1 MRLFDFIGLKNF
13 RVFDHQNGILQELSA
28 INLLTGTNNSG
39 KSSLIKS
46 LQMLKN
52 SVSGS
57 KTPFDLDLNQQQHLL
72 GDFENVLS
80 NPDNKNIEISLP
92 FPFLGLTKMYA
103 VFSYA
108 VPEKSGSYKAS
119 LRKIAIIDMSDSVEL
134 FSFAYRKASKEEIA
148 ADLKSYEEE
157 QQQLEKKNRESSKLS
172 ATERFFLPIDYMP
185 PHSELA
191 AYIDWT
197 INAEKLRIYLTAL
210 LPVYQTY
217 LKERDKEAFL
227 ARYDKKSHKT
237 SLAISIFVNSLNS
250 KNLEESWSVFLE
262 KTIKDSAVLS
272 GSKPIREY
280 DFEGEDYFIPSYE
293 IEEILFYFSEKIL
306 EENLIWTTKIEEK
319 TISVI
324 SSCFDYSYKVLLNNI
339 SEIHFLSTIKEEN
352 SRIYIGT
359 NNSPF
364 VNLLKDYSAL
374 DQHTAFINKYLK
386 AFEIGSRIM
395 VDYEP
400 KYQLLKVSIIS
411 DNLPPRDLVDF
422 GYGIKQLVLILMQ
435 ISVLAHKNKNQK
447 QVYRDQDEYLET
459 YYKHSLLLVEE
470 PETNLHPKWQSLLAE
485 MFAEAN
491 TKFNIQLI
499 IETHSEYLIR
509 KFQTLTADRK
519 IESKS
524 IKIFY
529 LRTADKV
536 TAERKQIETTF
547 IEDDGSID
555 YSLFDGGFFDES
567 HNLEDS
573 LLNIQRDQFRA
584 DFEILK
590 KNKIKDQQKIEDM
603 QEQIQAYISKI
614 DLGVYQTMIQT
625 TFDTSKLESHTIIYL
640 TSAMYLLN
648 NTVDHTDFSPVIIQ
662 YGRALENELYSIF
675 VNADPNEKWMLGIMQ
690 GSLEKFKFGT
700 SSVSPCS
707 NVKYPLVVQEFNS
720 DFNTP
725 MDLKIEMLDDLR
737 KKRNGAAHAGSL
749 KNKAEA
755 IDFINK
761 TNVFLHKWIDLKK

>member
-1 MRLFDFIGLKNF
+1 MKLFDFIGLKNF
-13 RVFDHQNGILQELSA
+13 RVFDDQNGILEELSA

-46 LQMLKN
+46 LQMLRN

-80 NPDNKNIEISLP
+80 NSENKNIEISLP
-92 FPFLGLTKMYA
+92 FPFLGLTKIYA
-103 VFSYA
+103 VFSFE

-119 LRKIAIIDMSDSVEL
+119 LRKMDIIDMTDGKEL
-134 FSFAYRKASKEEIA
+134 FSFGYRKASKEEIA
-148 ADLKSYEEE
+148 ADLKRYEDE
-157 QQQLEKKNRESSKLS
+157 QRQLEEKNSESSKLS
-172 ATERFFLPIDYMP
+172 ATERFFLPIDYLP

-191 AYIDWT
+191 AYVDWK
-197 INAEKLRIYLTAL
+197 INAEKLRYYLSQL
-210 LPVYQTY
+210 LPVYTAY
-217 LKERDKEAFL
+217 LEQPNKDKFL
-227 ARYDKKSHKT
+227 EHFDKKSHET
-237 SLAISIFVNSLNS
+237 HLAASLFINSLS
-250 KNLEESWSVFLE
+250 GKNLKESWSAFLE
-262 KTIKDSAVLS
+262 KTVDESEILS
-272 GSKPIREY
+272 GSRPVREY
-280 DFEGEDYFIPSYE
+280 DFDWQDYFIPPSE

-306 EENLIWTTKIEEK
+306 EENLIWTTIIDDRR
-319 TISVI
+319 ISVI
-324 SSCFDYSYKVLLNNI
+324 SSCFEYSYKVLVNNI

-352 SRIYIGT
+352 SRVYIGT

-374 DQHTAFINKYLK
+374 DPDTIFINKYLK

-400 KYQLLKVSIIS
+400 KYQLVKVSIIS

-435 ISVLAHKNKNQK
+435 ISILAQKNKSQK
-447 QVYRDQDEYLET
+447 EVYRDQDEYLET

-470 PETNLHPKWQSLLAE
+470 PETNLHPKWQSLLAV
-485 MFAEAN
+485 MFAEAS

-509 KFQTLTADRK
+509 KFQTLTAERK

-536 TAERKQIETTF
+536 TAERKQIERTF

-573 LLNIQRDQFRA
+573 LINIQRDKFKA
-584 DFEILK
+584 DFEVLK
-590 KNKIKDQQKIEDM
+590 KNSLQDQEKIESM
-603 QEQIQAYISKI
+603 QDQIQAYTSKT

-625 TFDTSKLESHTIIYL
+625 AFETSKLEPHTAIYL
-640 TSAMYLLN
+640 TSAMYLLH
-648 NTVDHTDFSPVIIQ
+648 NTAEHTDFSPVMIQ
-662 YGRALENELYSIF
+662 YARALENELCSIF
-675 VNADPNEKWMLGIMQ
+675 QNTDPNEKWMLGNMQ
-690 GSLEKFKFGT
+690 KFLEKFKNGT
-700 SSVSPCS
+700 SRTRPRSS
-707 NVKYPLVVQEFNS
+707 NLYNLLVQELNTV
-720 DFNTP
+720 FNTP
-725 MDLKIEMLDDLR
+725 ADLEIDMLDDLR
-737 KKRNGAAHAGSL
+737 KERNDAAHPGSI
-749 KNKAEA
+749 KTKTDA
-755 IDFINK
+755 IDYINK
-761 TNVFLHKWIDLKK
+761 INIFLHKWIDLKK